1 MKNGAAP
8 TALPVRQ
15 IEDQLLAAVERGN
28 RLVLTAPTGSGK
40 TTQIPQ
46 MLLHAVRGEILVLQ
60 PRRLAARLVAQ
71 RVAAELEV
79 PLGGLVGYQTRHD
92 SKVGPDTRVRF
103 ITEGLFLRR
112 LQSDPQ
118 LKEVGAVVLD
128 EFHERSLAADLSL
141 GLVRRLQESTRP
153 DLRLLLMSAT
163 LDADSLARWLDC
175 PALTTQGRTYPVD
188 IRYRSSP
195 THMPPWQAAA
205 QALKALLDEG
215 DAGDV
220 LVFMPGAYE
229 IRRTIQAMQNQFG
242 RSASLVFY
250 PLYSSLPARQQD
262 AALAPNATRKVIV
275 ATNVAETSITIE
287 GIGHVIDSGL
297 ARVHRHDPRRGIDA
311 LLIENIS
318 SAAAEQRAG
327 RAGRTA
333 AGTCTRLWSSEEQH
347 ARPERD
353 APEIQRL
360 DLADA
365 LLQLHSLHAGDLD
378 DFPWLDPPDAD
389 AVNRAHTL
397 LKDLGALDAGD
408 ALTSIGQQ
416 MAQLPC
422 HPRLGRFLVEAAA
435 RHCLERA
442 CIWAALIGE
451 RDLLEQPL
459 RKEYSESVAAWPSDL
474 NVRERAL
481 QRAIDGRFNPAS
493 CSAQGINAHA
503 ARQVGLTAKLY
514 RDAARRSGLK
524 ENPKAKGRGADEALG
539 KCLLCAFYDRVA
551 VRRGGGDSLLCAM
564 AGQRRVELDRN
575 SCVRQAQAFVALEV
589 RELEARGDSQVRTA
603 LSLASAIDTAWL
615 QEVHPERVTLDEETR
630 WNAETRAVETLEQ
643 HLYGDLVYYQAP
655 AAEVDAVRAEEI
667 LVEQIVGGHIR
678 LEKWDRDVEQW
689 LWRARLLQRLFPQ
702 RQLVAYDEDEM
713 RIIYHEIVAGATR
726 YSHMRNRPCL
736 GHVQNAL
743 PWKEQQFV
751 EQMAPTHWKLP
762 RGPRMKI
769 EYSNEGP
776 PRGRAKIQELY
787 DLQETPSIAG
797 GKQKLLLEILGPN
810 FRPVQVTDDLQ
821 SFWQRTYPE
830 IKKDLKRRYP
840 KHEWR

>member
-1 MKNGAAP
+1 VKNSAAP

-15 IEDQLLAAVERGN
+15 IEDQLLGAVERGN

-40 TTQIPQ
+40 TTQVPQ
-46 MLLHAVRGEILVLQ
+46 MLLGAVRGEILVLQ

-71 RVAAELEV
+71 RVAAELGV

-92 SKVGPDTRVRF
+92 SKVSADTRVRF
-103 ITEGLFLRR
+103 LTEGLFLRR

-118 LKEVGAVVLD
+118 LKGVGAVVLD

-141 GLVRRLQESTRP
+141 GLVRRLQEGARA

-163 LDADSLARWLDC
+163 LDAESLAQWLDC

-188 IRYRSSP
+188 IRYRPSAAGA
-195 THMPPWQAAA
+195 PPWQTATH
-205 QALKALLDEG
+205 ALKELLDEEG
-215 DAGDV
+215 EGDV

-229 IRRTIQAMQNQFG
+229 IRRTIQTMQDQPG
-242 RSASLVFY
+242 RRTPLVFY
-250 PLYSSLPARQQD
+250 PLYSSLPVRQQD
-262 AALAPNATRKVIV
+262 AALAQSATRKVIV

-287 GIGHVIDSGL
+287 GIRHVIDSGL

-333 AGTCTRLWSSEEQH
+333 PGTCTRLWSQEEQH
-347 ARPERD
+347 ARPARD

-365 LLQLHSLHAGDLD
+365 LLQLHALRAGNIDA
-378 DFPWLDPPDAD
+378 FPWLDAPDAD
-389 AVNRAHTL
+389 AVGRASL
-397 LKDLGALDAGD
+397 LLRDLGALDSSD
-408 ALTSIGQQ
+408 VLTPTGQQ

-422 HPRLGRFLVEAAA
+422 HPRLGRFLVAAAA
-435 RHCLERA
+435 RDCLERA

-459 RKEYSESVAAWPSDL
+459 RKEYSQSAAAWPSDL
-474 NVRERAL
+474 KVREGAL
-481 QRAIDGRFNPAS
+481 QRAEDARFNAAA
-493 CSAQGINAHA
+493 CAGQGINAHA
-503 ARQVGLTAKLY
+503 ARQIKLTAKLY

-524 ENPKAKGRGADEALG
+524 SDAKAKKGEQDEALG
-539 KCLLCAFYDRVA
+539 KCLLYAFYDRVA
-551 VRRGGGDSLLCAM
+551 VRRGGGESLLCAM

-575 SCVRQAQAFVALEV
+575 SCARQAQAFVALEV

-615 QEVHPERVTLDEETR
+615 EEVHPQRVSLEEETR
-630 WNAETRAVETLEQ
+630 WNAETRAVEALEK
-643 HLYGDLVYYQAP
+643 HLYGDLVYYQVP

-667 LVEQIVGGHIR
+667 LVEQIANGHIR

-689 LWRARLLQRLFPQ
+689 IWRTRLLQRLFPQ
-702 RQLVAYDEDEM
+702 RQLVAYDDDET
-713 RIIYHEIVAGATR
+713 RVIYHEIVEGGTR
-726 YSHMRNRPCL
+726 YSHIRNRSCL

-751 EQMAPTHWKLP
+751 EQMAPTHWRLP
-762 RGPRMKI
+762 AGPRMKI
-769 EYSNEGP
+769 EYYSEGA

-787 DLQETPSIAG
+787 GLQETPSIAG

-810 FRPVQVTDDLQ
+810 YRPVQVTDDLQ

>member
-1 MKNGAAP
+1 VKNSADH

-15 IEDQLLAAVERGN
+15 IEDQLLTYMEQGN

-40 TTQIPQ
+40 TTQVPQ
-46 MLLHAVRGEILVLQ
+46 ILLQSPALRGEILILQ
-60 PRRLAARLVAQ
+60 PRRLAARLVAR
-71 RVAAELEV
+71 RVAAELKV

-92 SKVGPDTRVRF
+92 SQVGPDTRICF
-103 ITEGLFLRR
+103 LTEGLFLRR

-163 LDADSLARWLDC
+163 LDAESLADWLAC
-175 PALTTQGRTYPVD
+175 PALTTQGRAYPVD
-188 IRYRSSP
+188 IRYRP
-195 THMPPWQAAA
+195 TATHTPPWQSATY
-205 QALKALLDEG
+205 ALKALLDEEG
-215 DAGDV
+215 EGDV

-229 IRRTIQAMQNQFG
+229 IRRTIQTMQNQLG
-242 RSASLVFY
+242 RNGPLVFY

-262 AALAPNATRKVIV
+262 AALAPNTARKVIV

-287 GIGHVIDSGL
+287 GIHHVIDSGL

-333 AGTCTRLWSSEEQH
+333 PGTCTRLWSQEEQH

-365 LLQLHSLHAGDLD
+365 LLQLRALHVDDLD
-378 DFPWLDPPDAD
+378 SFPWLDAPDVD
-389 AVNRAHTL
+389 AVERAHVL
-397 LKDLGALDAGD
+397 LTKLDAIEADGALTATGRH
-408 ALTSIGQQ
+408 

-435 RHCLERA
+435 RDCLERA
-442 CIWAALIGE
+442 CTWAALIGE

-459 RKEYSESVAAWPSDL
+459 RKEYSQSDSIWPSDL
-474 NVRERAL
+474 SIRERAL
-481 QRAIDGRFNPAS
+481 RRAQDSKFNPAA
-493 CSAQGINAHA
+493 CSAQGISAHA
-503 ARQVGLTAKLY
+503 ARQLELTAKLY

-524 ENPKAKGRGADEALG
+524 SARGGRDEALG
-539 KCLLCAFYDRVA
+539 KCLLYAFYDRVA
-551 VRRGGGDSLLCAM
+551 VRRGTGDSLLCAM

-615 QEVHPERVTLDEETR
+615 EEVHPERILLDEETS
-630 WNAETRAVETLEQ
+630 WNSESRAVEAVEKY
-643 HLYGDLVYYQAP
+643 LYGDLAYYQAP
-655 AAEVDAVRAEEI
+655 VAKINAARAEEI
-667 LVEQIVGGHIR
+667 LVEQIANENIR

-689 LWRARLLQRLFPQ
+689 IWRTRLLQRLFPQ
-702 RQLVAYDEDEM
+702 RSLLAYDDDEI
-713 RIIYHEIVAGATR
+713 RVIYHEIVEGATR
-726 YSHMRNRPCL
+726 YSHIRNRPCL

-751 EQMAPTHWKLP
+751 EQMAPTHWTLP
-762 RGPRMKI
+762 SGPRMKI
-769 EYSNEGP
+769 EYYNEGP

-787 DLQETPSIAG
+787 DLKETPCIAG
-797 GKQKLLLEILGPN
+797 NKQKLLLEILGPN
-810 FRPVQVTDDLQ
+810 YRPVQVTDDLE

>member
-1 MKNGAAP
+1 VKNGAAA

-15 IEDQLLAAVERGN
+15 IEEQLLSAVERGN

-40 TTQIPQ
+40 TTQVPQ
-46 MLLHAVRGEILVLQ
+46 MLLGAVRGEILVLQ

-71 RVAAELEV
+71 RVAAELGV

-92 SKVGPDTRVRF
+92 SKVSADTRVRF
-103 ITEGLFLRR
+103 LTEGLFLRR
-112 LQSDPQ
+112 LQSDPL
-118 LKEVGAVVLD
+118 LKGVGAVVLD

-141 GLVRRLQESTRP
+141 GLVRRLQEGARP

-163 LDADSLARWLDC
+163 LDAESLAHWLEC
-175 PALTTQGRTYPVD
+175 PALTTQGRTYPVA
-188 IRYRSSP
+188 IRYRPSAAAV
-195 THMPPWQAAA
+195 PPWQMATH
-205 QALKALLDEG
+205 ALKELLDEEG
-215 DAGDV
+215 EGDV

-229 IRRTIQAMQNQFG
+229 IRRTIQTMQDQLG
-242 RSASLVFY
+242 RRIPLVFY
-250 PLYSSLPARQQD
+250 PLYSSLPVRQQD
-262 AALAPNATRKVIV
+262 AALAHSATRKVIV

-287 GIGHVIDSGL
+287 GIRHVIDSGL

-333 AGTCTRLWSSEEQH
+333 PGTCTRLWSQEEQH
-347 ARPERD
+347 ARPARD

-365 LLQLHSLHAGDLD
+365 LLQLHALSAGNIDA
-378 DFPWLDPPDAD
+378 FPWLDAPDID
-389 AVNRAHTL
+389 AVDRASL
-397 LKDLGALDAGD
+397 LLRDLGAIDSNNV
-408 ALTSIGQQ
+408 LTPTGQQ

-422 HPRLGRFLVEAAA
+422 HPRLGRFLVAAAA
-435 RHCLERA
+435 RACLERA

-459 RKEYSESVAAWPSDL
+459 RKEYSQSAAAWPSDL
-474 NVRERAL
+474 KVREGAL
-481 QRAIDGRFNPAS
+481 VWAEDARFNAAA
-493 CSAQGINAHA
+493 CTGQGINAHA
-503 ARQVGLTAKLY
+503 ARQIGLTAKLY
-514 RDAARRSGLK
+514 RDAARRSELK
-524 ENPKAKGRGADEALG
+524 SNAKAKRGDQDEALG
-539 KCLLCAFYDRVA
+539 KCLLYAFYDRVA
-551 VRRGGGDSLLCAM
+551 VRRGGGENLLCAM

-575 SCVRQAQAFVALEV
+575 SCARQAQAFVALEV

-615 QEVHPERVTLDEETR
+615 EEVHPERVSLEEETR
-630 WNAETRAVETLEQ
+630 WNAETRAVEALEK
-643 HLYGDLVYYQAP
+643 HLYGDLVYYQVP
-655 AAEVDAVRAEEI
+655 AAEVDAARAEEI
-667 LVEQIVGGHIR
+667 LVEQIASGHIR

-689 LWRARLLQRLFPQ
+689 IWRTRLLQRLFPQ
-702 RQLVAYDEDEM
+702 RQLVAYDDDET
-713 RIIYHEIVAGATR
+713 RVIYHEIVAGATR
-726 YSHMRNRPCL
+726 YSHIRNRPCL

-751 EQMAPTHWKLP
+751 EQMAPTHWRLP
-762 RGPRMKI
+762 AGPRMKI
-769 EYSNEGP
+769 EYYSEGP

-787 DLQETPSIAG
+787 GLEETPSIAG
-797 GKQKLLLEILGPN
+797 GKQQLLLEILGPN
-810 FRPVQVTDDLQ
+810 YRPVQVTDDLQ